1 MKILHTSDW
10 HLGRTLYGK
19 KRYVEFQLFLDW
31 MLQTIEQQK
40 PDILLIAGDIFDTT
54 TPSNKTQEL
63 YYKFLC
69 KVSVNTN
76 CRHIVIIG
84 GNHDSPTL
92 LNAPGTIL
100 KQLKIHVIGS
110 ITDPID
116 DELLVL
122 NNIDDDSIIALIC
135 AVPYL
140 RDSDLRSVEDN
151 ESGKDKSQKLVDGIK
166 QHYTQICDLAV
177 KKREQL
183 GANIPIIGL
192 GHLFTSGGKTG
203 DGVRELYVGTL
214 AHFNAAEFPTSIDYL
229 ALGHLHIPQI
239 VNHQE
244 HMRYSGS
251 PLAMGFG
258 EVNQQKVILCI
269 EFDNQYITQISSI
282 AVPKFQELARIS
294 GNIEELIAQL
304 ATLTARQTSIWVEA
318 SYTGNEIITNL
329 HQQLQDSVRNSKVE
343 LIKVYN
349 RQLINR
355 ILINDNQSATIEL
368 SDLTP
373 SQVFD
378 KCLQIHEIPIEQQQ
392 VLKDYYQQIIFE
404 LSETDLRA
412 E

>member
-19 KRYVEFQLFLDW
+19 KRYAEFQLFLDW
-31 MLQTIEQQK
+31 MLQTIEQEK

-63 YYKFLC
+63 YYQFLC
-69 KVSVNTN
+69 KVSINTD

-92 LNAPGTIL
+92 LNAPSTIL

-110 ITDPID
+110 MMDRIE

-122 NNIDDDSIIALIC
+122 NDSDNNIIALIC

-140 RDSDLRSVEDN
+140 RDSDLRLVENN

-166 QHYTQICDLAV
+166 EHYAKICDLAV
-177 KKREQL
+177 KKRKQL
-183 GANIPIIGL
+183 DANIPIIGL
-192 GHLFTSGGKTG
+192 GHLFASGGKAG
-203 DGVRELYVGTL
+203 DGVRELYIGTL
-214 AHFNAAEFPTSIDYL
+214 GHFNAAEFPTSIDYL

-244 HMRYSGS
+244 HIRYSGS

-258 EVNQQKVILCI
+258 EINQQKIILRI
-269 EFDNQYITQISSI
+269 QFDKQHISQISQI
-282 AVPKFQELARIS
+282 AIPKFQELARIN

-304 ATLTARQTSIWVEA
+304 PPLIAHQTSIWVEA
-318 SYTGNEIITNL
+318 TYTGNEIITNL
-329 HQQLQDSVRNSKVE
+329 HQQLQNIVSNSNVE
-343 LIKVYN
+343 LIKTYN
-349 RQLINR
+349 LQLINQ
-355 ILINDNQSATIEL
+355 ILVNDNQGITIYL
-368 SDLTP
+368 NDLTP
-373 SQVFD
+373 TQVFD
-378 KCLQIHEIPIEQQQ
+378 KCLQINKIPIEQQE
-392 VLKDYYQQIIFE
+392 VLKNCYQQIISE
-404 LSETDLRA
+404 LSETDMRA

>member
-19 KRYVEFQLFLDW
+19 KRYTEFQSFLDW
-31 MLQTIEQQK
+31 MLQTILQEK

-63 YYKFLC
+63 YYQFLC
-69 KVSVNTN
+69 NVSINTN

-92 LNAPGTIL
+92 LNAPSTIL
-100 KQLKIHVIGS
+100 KQLKIHIVGKMMEHIE
-110 ITDPID
+110 

-122 NNIDDDSIIALIC
+122 NDANDNIIALIC

-140 RDSDLRSVEDN
+140 RDSDLRLVEDN

-166 QHYTQICDLAV
+166 EHYAKVCDLAIR
-177 KKREQL
+177 KREQL
-183 GANIPIIGL
+183 GTSIPIVGL
-192 GHLFTSGGKTG
+192 GHLFASGGKAG
-203 DGVRELYVGTL
+203 DGVRELYIGTL
-214 AHFNAAEFPTSIDYL
+214 AHFNAAEFPTGIDYL

-239 VNHQE
+239 VNKQE
-244 HMRYSGS
+244 HIRYSGS

-258 EVNQQKVILCI
+258 EVNQQKIILSI
-269 EFDNQYITQISSI
+269 EFDKQYISQITSI
-282 AVPKFQELARIS
+282 TIPKFQEFARIS

-304 ATLTARQTSIWVEA
+304 ATLITRQASIWVEA
-318 SYTGNEIITNL
+318 SYTGNEIIADL
-329 HQQLQDSVRNSKVE
+329 HQQLQDTVNGSNVE

-349 RQLINR
+349 RQLINQ
-355 ILINDNQSATIEL
+355 ILVNDNQSAAIEL
-368 SDLTP
+368 NDLTP

-378 KCLQIHEIPIEQQQ
+378 KCLQ
-392 VLKDYYQQIIFE
+392 
-404 LSETDLRA
+404 
-412 E
+412 

>member
-19 KRYVEFQLFLDW
+19 KRYTEFQSFLDW
-31 MLQTIEQQK
+31 MLQTILQEK

-63 YYKFLC
+63 YYQFLC
-69 KVSVNTN
+69 NVSINTN

-92 LNAPGTIL
+92 LNAPSTIL
-100 KQLKIHVIGS
+100 KQLKIHIVGKMMEHIE
-110 ITDPID
+110 

-122 NNIDDDSIIALIC
+122 NDANDNIIALIC

-140 RDSDLRSVEDN
+140 RDSDLRLVEDN

-166 QHYTQICDLAV
+166 EHYAKVCDLAIR
-177 KKREQL
+177 KREQL
-183 GANIPIIGL
+183 GTSIPIVGL
-192 GHLFTSGGKTG
+192 GHLFASGGKAG
-203 DGVRELYVGTL
+203 DGVRELYIGTL
-214 AHFNAAEFPTSIDYL
+214 AHFNAAEFPTGIDYL

-239 VNHQE
+239 VNKQE
-244 HMRYSGS
+244 HIRYSGS

-258 EVNQQKVILCI
+258 EVNQQKIILSI
-269 EFDNQYITQISSI
+269 EFDKQYISQITSI
-282 AVPKFQELARIS
+282 TIPKFQEFARIS

-304 ATLTARQTSIWVEA
+304 ATLITRQASIWVEA
-318 SYTGNEIITNL
+318 SYTGNEIIADL
-329 HQQLQDSVRNSKVE
+329 HQQLQDTVNGSNVE

-349 RQLINR
+349 RQLINQ
-355 ILINDNQSATIEL
+355 ILVNDNQSAAIEL
-368 SDLTP
+368 NDLTP

-378 KCLQIHEIPIEQQQ
+378 KCLQINEIPTEQQQ
-392 VLKDYYQQIIFE
+392 VLKDCYQQIISE
-404 LSETDLRA
+404 LTEIDLRA

>member
-19 KRYVEFQLFLDW
+19 KRYTEFQLFLDW
-31 MLQTIEQQK
+31 MLQTIMLEK

-63 YYKFLC
+63 YYQFLC
-69 KVSVNTN
+69 NVSINTN

-100 KQLKIHVIGS
+100 KQLKIHVVGKMMDRIE
-110 ITDPID
+110 

-122 NNIDDDSIIALIC
+122 NDANDNIIALIC

-140 RDSDLRSVEDN
+140 RDSDLRLVEDN

-166 QHYTQICDLAV
+166 EHYTKICDLAIR
-177 KKREQL
+177 KREQL
-183 GANIPIIGL
+183 GTNIPIIGL
-192 GHLFTSGGKTG
+192 GHLFASGGKAG
-203 DGVRELYVGTL
+203 DGVRELYIGTL
-214 AHFNAAEFPTSIDYL
+214 AHFNAAEFPTGIDYL

-239 VNHQE
+239 VNNQE
-244 HMRYSGS
+244 HIRYSGS

-258 EVNQQKVILCI
+258 EVNQQKIILSI
-269 EFDNQYITQISSI
+269 EFDKQYISQISSI
-282 AVPKFQELARIS
+282 AIPKFQELARIS

-304 ATLTARQTSIWVEA
+304 AALITSQTSVWVEA
-318 SYTGNEIITNL
+318 SYTGGEIITDL
-329 HQQLQDSVRNSKVE
+329 HQQLRDTVNGSNVE

-349 RQLINR
+349 RQLINQ
-355 ILINDNQSATIEL
+355 ILLNDNQGVAIEL
-368 SDLTP
+368 NDLTP
-373 SQVFD
+373 LQVFD
-378 KCLQIHEIPIEQQQ
+378 KCLKINKIPLEQQQ
-392 VLKDYYQQIIFE
+392 ILKDCYHQIISE
-404 LSETDLRA
+404 LSDTDLRA